1 MRVLLPTVDIFY
13 SVGGGQSFYKQ
24 LIKANP
30 DIEFSYLIRD
40 ESEKENRPSN
50 SKAIKYN
57 YKFPNLNVLNPS
69 FDFNSVPTW
78 ARHTVSNAANIAYS
92 VRELNFEVIDIPD
105 WEQHGCFLRFFLNHF
120 NVKFNKIALSM
131 HGNVSTSLYANWD
144 TSHHDYTSLEFL
156 EKSQYLIADIRYS
169 ISNFYIEKWKKKT
182 DIKADYLHPFTFFKP
197 DKPKP
202 YIKTSE
208 TPSPVLFCR
217 TEKIKGPDIFA
228 NLIWML
234 PKKTSSNAFIIGPSV
249 PLENKTTSKD
259 VLNKII
265 NYRNLNIEIKDSVS
279 QATMKEFFTQSYI
292 TVLPS
297 RYDTFNLV
305 ALESLFAGC
314 PIVVGENTGVVGF
327 IKKEF
332 PLMPI
337 HVLPM
342 DDLSTCIAVLQHA
355 IENYHE
361 DRKAIAKILDS
372 FDPSTFSSKSLLD
385 IYEQSS
391 KRIREIDFPFDEI
404 AKSFLQICSE
414 NPTTQ
419 NNEIVAPILLSLK
432 QQAIKKIKH
441 LAKHRNYKNE
451 FGFQKIISSIVGFLP
466 RLARKYRLKK
476 PRLSWLNQI
485 SLIFNSV
492 VSYSECGKTNIATKL
507 KNLNDLLSALRF
519 GKSHIYE
526 KMAGLEIVLE
536 KQIIAATYYIR
547 SFRLSGNS
555 NLNALNFATG
565 TLDTSNYSAEAN
577 ATKLL
582 YNDDQNQ
589 TGIKEYL
596 ENQRK
601 TLLQIPRYG
610 EDFEYQDDR
619 RSKQSY
625 KISIIV
631 SLYNAANKLDFFF
644 NNLQRQTMV
653 INGTAE
659 IILVDSGSPTNE
671 REVFLKLIDSLKIEV
686 IYVRTKSR
694 ETIQKAWNRGIQLA
708 QGEYLTFL
716 GVDEGITPE
725 ALEILS
731 AELDADPSTD
741 WIQSN
746 SLMTD
751 VSKNGTWL
759 NDVMIFERSNF
770 HPFHIYLETC
780 YISWVGALYR
790 KSIHDRFGY
799 YDDTFRAAGDTEF
812 KNRMGPF
819 VKMKTLPITLGIFFN
834 YPEERATHSPTA
846 ELEDLRAWYLFRTPE
861 GMEYA
866 LQGRDQS
873 FVEQSLLFCLKY
885 RKSYCSHWSTDIEL
899 SWSVITYIEKY
910 FPTSKLTVLKNNI
923 FSLREAFKGCDNEA
937 FTSAENML
945 AKRRAFNKA
954 RKNLQDLLKN
964 LGFDKGS
971 EFHYSNDNRYEQHQ
985 SFWQ

>member
-1 MRVLLPTVDIFY
+1 MRVLLPAVDIFY

-30 DIEFSYLIRD
+30 DIEFSYLIRN
-40 ESEKENRPSN
+40 ESDKENRPSN
-50 SKAIKYN
+50 SKAIKYD
-57 YKFPNLNVLNPS
+57 YKFPNLHDLNPS
-69 FDFNSVPTW
+69 FDFSSVPTW
-78 ARHTVSNAANIAYS
+78 ARHAVSDSANIAYS
-92 VRELNFEVIDIPD
+92 ARGLSFDIIDLPD
-105 WEQHGCFLRFFLNHF
+105 WEQYGCFLRFFLNHF
-120 NVKFNKIALSM
+120 NVKFDKFALSM
-131 HGNVSTSLYANWD
+131 HGNISTSLYTNWD
-144 TSHHDYTSLEFL
+144 TSQDDYSSLEFL
-156 EKSQYLIADIRYS
+156 EKAQYLGADIRYA
-169 ISNFYIEKWKKKT
+169 ISEFYIEEWEKKT
-182 DIKADYLHPFTFFKP
+182 NLRADYLHPLTFFKP
-197 DKPKP
+197 DKPKT
-202 YIKTSE
+202 YLKTSE
-208 TPSPVLFCR
+208 VPSLLFFGR
-217 TEKIKGPDIFA
+217 TEKRKGPDFLTHLA
-228 NLIWML
+228 WML
-234 PKKTSSNAFIIGPSV
+234 PKNLFTKALIVGPSV
-249 PLENKTTSKD
+249 PLVNKTTSED
-259 VLNKII
+259 ILNILIK
-265 NYRNLNIEIKDSVS
+265 NRNLNIEVKDSVT
-279 QATMKEFFTQSYI
+279 QATMQEFFTQSNL

-314 PIVVGENTGVVGF
+314 PVVVGENTGVVGF

-332 PLMPI
+332 PTMPI
-337 HVLPM
+337 HVLPTN
-342 DDLSTCIAVLQHA
+342 DLSTSVDVLQQA

-361 DRKAIAKILDS
+361 NRKTIAKILES
-372 FDPSTFSSKSLLD
+372 FDTRPFSSKSLLE
-385 IYEQSS
+385 IYEQPS
-391 KRIREIDFPFDEI
+391 KRIRETDFPFDDI
-404 AKSFLQICSE
+404 AKSFLLICNE

-419 NNEIVAPILLSLK
+419 NNEIVAPSPLSLK
-432 QQAIKKIKH
+432 QQTIKKIKH

-451 FGFQKIISSIVGFLP
+451 SGLQKTISSIVGFLP

-485 SLIFNSV
+485 SLHYKTISTN
-492 VSYSECGKTNIATKL
+492 SECGKTNIATKL
-507 KNLNDLLSALRF
+507 KKINDLVSALRF

-526 KMAGLEIVLE
+526 KMAGLQIVLD
-536 KQIIAATYYIR
+536 KPVIAATYNIR
-547 SFRLSGNS
+547 SFRLAGKSK
-555 NLNALNFATG
+555 LNTLKFATA
-565 TLDTSNYSAEAN
+565 TLEASNYIDEAN

-582 YNDDQNQ
+582 YNNDQNQ

-601 TLLQIPRYG
+601 KLLPIPRYD
-610 EDFEYQDDR
+610 EDFEYKDDR
-619 RSKQSY
+619 RSKPSF

-631 SLYNAANKLDFFF
+631 SLYNAANKLEFFL
-644 NNLQRQTMV
+644 NSLQRQTMV
-653 INGTAE
+653 INGSAE

-694 ETIQKAWNRGIQLA
+694 ETIQKAWNRGILLA

-790 KSIHDRFGY
+790 KSIHDHFGY

-899 SWSVITYIEKY
+899 SWSVITYIEKN
-910 FPTSKLTVLKNNI
+910 FPTSKLTVLKDNI
-923 FSLREAFKGCDNEA
+923 YSLREAFKGYDNEA
-937 FTSAENML
+937 FTSGENML
-945 AKRRAFNKA
+945 AKRRDFNKA
-954 RKNLQDLLKN
+954 RKNLQDLLKS
-964 LGFDKGS
+964 LGFEKGS
-971 EFHYSNDNRYEQHQ
+971 EFHYSNDNRYEQHH

>member
-1 MRVLLPTVDIFY
+1 MRILLTIVDIFHGI
-13 SVGGGQSFYKQ
+13 GGGQSFYKQ
-24 LIKANP
+24 LIKAYP
-30 DIEFSYLIRD
+30 EIEFSYFIQN
-40 ESEKENRPSN
+40 ESDHTLRPENTRT
-50 SKAIKYN
+50 IKLKN
-57 YKFPNLNVLNPS
+57 NFPNLVNHNSKL
-69 FDFNSVPTW
+69 DFSPIPTW
-78 ARHTVSNAANIAYS
+78 ARHAVSDSANIAFS
-92 VRELNFEVIDIPD
+92 ARGLSFDIIDLPD
-105 WEQHGCFLRFFLNHF
+105 WEQYGCFLRFFLNHF

-131 HGNVSTSLYANWD
+131 HGNISTVLYTNWQ
-144 TSHHDYTSLEFL
+144 TFHPDYSPLEFL
-156 EKSQYLIADIRYS
+156 EKAQYTGADIRYS
-169 ISNFYIEKWKKKT
+169 ISEFYIDNWERRT
-182 DIKADYLHPFTFFKP
+182 NLRADYLHPFNFFKP

-202 YIKTSE
+202 YKQNSKV
-208 TPSPVLFCR
+208 PSLVLFGR
-217 TEKIKGPDIFA
+217 TEKIKGPDNFI
-228 NLIWML
+228 NLAWML
-234 PKKTSSNAFIIGPSV
+234 PKNLLTKAFIIGPSV

-259 VLNKII
+259 LLNTLTK
-265 NYRNLNIEIKDSVS
+265 NRNLDIEIRDSVS
-279 QATMKEFFTQSYI
+279 QATMMEFFAQSYL

-297 RYDTFNLV
+297 RYDTLNLV

-314 PIVVGENTGVVGF
+314 PVVISENTGVVGF

-332 PLMPI
+332 PDLPI

-342 DDLSTCIAVLQHA
+342 DDLATCIKVLEHA

-361 DRKAIAKILDS
+361 DRKVIAKILETFS
-372 FDPSTFSSKSLLD
+372 TRTFSSKSLLA
-385 IYEQSS
+385 IYEQPS
-391 KRIREIDFPFDEI
+391 KRIRETDFPFDEI

-414 NPTTQ
+414 NPSSQ
-419 NNEIVAPILLSLK
+419 NNELVTPNPLSLK
-432 QQAIKKIKH
+432 QQTIKKIKH

-451 FGFQKIISSIVGFLP
+451 FGFQKTISSIVGFLP

-476 PRLSWLNQI
+476 PRLFWLNQLSLHYKTI
-485 SLIFNSV
+485 STN
-492 VSYSECGKTNIATKL
+492 SECGKTNIATKL
-507 KNLNDLLSALRF
+507 KNLNDLVSALRF
-519 GKSHIYE
+519 GKSDIYE
-526 KMAGLEIVLE
+526 KMAGLQIVHD
-536 KQIIAATYYIR
+536 KPIIAATYYIR
-547 SFRLSGNS
+547 SFRLSEISKPDAFNY
-555 NLNALNFATG
+555 ATFVLA
-565 TLDTSNYSAEAN
+565 TNNYAAESD

-582 YNDDQNQ
+582 YYADQKH

-596 ENQRK
+596 EKQRK
-601 TLLQIPRYG
+601 KLLQAPKFN
-610 EDFEYQDDR
+610 EDFDYKDDR
-619 RSKQSY
+619 RKNSKT

-631 SLYNAANKLDFFF
+631 SLYNAANKLEFF
-644 NNLQRQTMV
+644 LKHLKRQSMV
-653 INGTAE
+653 CNGTAE

-694 ETIQKAWNRGIQLA
+694 ETIQKAWNRGILLA

-731 AELDADPSTD
+731 AELDSDSSTD

-866 LQGRDQS
+866 LQGRDQP

-899 SWSVITYIEKY
+899 AWSVIKYIEKH
-910 FPTSKLTVLKNNI
+910 FPTSRLSVLKNNI
-923 FSLREAFKGCDNEA
+923 FSLREAFQGYDNEA

-954 RKNLQDLLKN
+954 RKNLENQLNN
-964 LGFDKGS
+964 LGFNKAS
-971 EFHYSNDNRYEQHQ
+971 EFHYSNDNRYEQHH
-985 SFWQ
+985 SFW

>member
-1 MRVLLPTVDIFY
+1 MRVLLPAVDIFY

-30 DIEFSYLIRD
+30 DIEFSYLIRN
-40 ESEKENRPSN
+40 ESDNEIRPSN
-50 SKAIKYN
+50 CKAIKYD
-57 YKFPNLNVLNPS
+57 YKFPNLHVLNPS
-69 FDFNSVPTW
+69 FDFSSVPTW
-78 ARHTVSNAANIAYS
+78 ARHAVSNAANISYS
-92 VRELNFEVIDIPD
+92 ARGLNFDIIDIPD

-131 HGNVSTSLYANWD
+131 HGNISTTLYTNWD
-144 TSHHDYTSLEFL
+144 TSHHDYSSIEFL
-156 EKSQYLIADIRYS
+156 EKAQYLGADIRYA
-169 ISNFYIEKWKKKT
+169 ISEFYIEEWEKRT
-182 DIKADYLHPFTFFKP
+182 NLRADYLHPFTFFKP
-197 DKPKP
+197 EKPKP

-208 TPSPVLFCR
+208 VPSLLFFGR
-217 TEKIKGPDIFA
+217 TEKRKGPDF
-228 NLIWML
+228 LIHLAWML
-234 PKKTSSNAFIIGPSV
+234 QKKLLTKALIIGPSV

-259 VLNKII
+259 VI
-265 NYRNLNIEIKDSVS
+265 NILIKNRNLNIQAKDSVS
-279 QATMKEFFTQSYI
+279 QATMQEFFTQSNL

-314 PIVVGENTGVVGF
+314 PVVVGKNTGVVGF

-332 PLMPI
+332 PDLPI
-337 HVLPM
+337 YVLPM
-342 DDLSTCIAVLQHA
+342 DDMATCIKVLEHA

-361 DRKAIAKILDS
+361 DRKTIAKILES
-372 FDPSTFSSKSLLD
+372 FDPSTFFSKSLLD

-391 KRIREIDFPFDEI
+391 KSIRETDFPFDEI

-414 NPTTQ
+414 NSLSQ
-419 NNEIVAPILLSLK
+419 NNELVTLSPLSLK
-432 QQAIKKIKH
+432 QKTIEKIKH
-441 LAKHRNYKNE
+441 LGKHRNYKNE
-451 FGFQKIISSIVGFLP
+451 SGFQKTISSIAGFLP

-476 PRLSWLNQI
+476 PRLFWLNQVSLHYKTI
-485 SLIFNSV
+485 STLT
-492 VSYSECGKTNIATKL
+492 ECGKINVKSKL
-507 KNLNDLLSALRF
+507 KNLYDHITNLLY
-519 GKSHIYE
+519 GKSSIYN
-526 KMAGLEIVLE
+526 KMASLQIVLE
-536 KQIIAATYYIR
+536 KPVIAATYYIR
-547 SFRLSGNS
+547 SFRLGGIS
-555 NLNALNFATG
+555 NLNALNFATE
-565 TLDTSNYSAEAN
+565 TLSSSNYAAESE

-582 YNDDQNQ
+582 YKSDKHQ

-601 TLLQIPRYG
+601 KLFPIPKYD
-610 EDFEYQDDR
+610 EDFLYIDDR
-619 RSKQSY
+619 RSKPSF

-631 SLYNAANKLDFFF
+631 SLYNAANKLEFFL

-653 INGTAE
+653 IKGAAE
-659 IILVDSGSPTNE
+659 VILVDSGSPTNE

-694 ETIQKAWNRGIQLA
+694 ETIQKAWNRGILLA

-866 LQGRDQS
+866 LQGRDQT

-899 SWSVITYIEKY
+899 ACSVIMYIEKY
-910 FPTSKLTVLKNNI
+910 FPTSKFKSLKDSI
-923 FSLREAFKGCDNEA
+923 FSLRESFKGYDNEE

-945 AKRRAFNKA
+945 LKRRAFNKS
-954 RKNLQDLLKN
+954 RKELQFQLKN

-985 SFWQ
+985 SFW

>member
-1 MRVLLPTVDIFY
+1 MRVLLTAIDIFHG
-13 SVGGGQSFYKQ
+13 VGGGQSFYKL
-24 LIKANP
+24 LIKAYP
-30 DIEFSYLIRD
+30 EIEFSYFVD
-40 ESEKENRPSN
+40 KESENTTRLVNAKTIKLKLHFPT
-50 SKAIKYN
+50 SKSHQSAI
-57 YKFPNLNVLNPS
+57 
-69 FDFNSVPTW
+69 DFTSIPTW
-78 ARHTVSNAANIAYS
+78 TRHAVSNAANIAYS
-92 VRELNFEVIDIPD
+92 ARDLNFDVIDIPD

-120 NVKFNKIALSM
+120 NVKFDKIALSM
-131 HGNVSTSLYANWD
+131 HGNISTVLYTNWD
-144 TSHHDYTSLEFL
+144 TSHHDYSSLEFL
-156 EKSQYLIADIRYS
+156 EKSQYLCADIRYA
-169 ISNFYIEKWKKKT
+169 ISEFYIEKWEKQT
-182 DIKADYLHPFTFFKP
+182 NIKADYLHPFTFFKP
-197 DKPKP
+197 EKPKP
-202 YIKTSE
+202 YIKKSVI
-208 TPSPVLFCR
+208 PSPVLFCR

-228 NLIWML
+228 NLVWML
-234 PKKTSSNAFIIGPSV
+234 PKKISSKAFIIGPSV
-249 PLENKTTSKD
+249 PLENGTTSKD
-259 VLNKII
+259 TLNTITK
-265 NYRNLNIEIKDSVS
+265 NRNLDIEIRDSVS
-279 QATMKEFFTQSYI
+279 QETMRDFFAQSYL

-314 PIVVGENTGVVGF
+314 PVVVGENTGIAGF

-332 PLMPI
+332 PTMPI

-361 DRKAIAKILDS
+361 DRKAIAKILES
-372 FDPSTFSSKSLLD
+372 FDPSTFSSKSLLE
-385 IYEQSS
+385 IYEQPS
-391 KRIREIDFPFDEI
+391 KRIRKTDFPFDEI
-404 AKSFLQICSE
+404 AKSFLQICNE

-419 NNEIVAPILLSLK
+419 NNEIVATIPLSLK
-432 QQAIKKIKH
+432 QQTIKKIKH
-441 LAKHRNYKNE
+441 LAKHRNYKTE
-451 FGFQKIISSIVGFLP
+451 SGFQKTFSSIVGFLP

-476 PRLSWLNQI
+476 PRLFWLNQI
-485 SLIFNSV
+485 TLHYKAISTN
-492 VSYSECGKTNIATKL
+492 SECGKTNIATKL
-507 KNLNDLLSALRF
+507 INHNDLVSALRF

-526 KMAGLEIVLE
+526 KMAGLQIVLE
-536 KQIIAATYYIR
+536 KPIIAATYYIR
-547 SFRLSGNS
+547 SFRLGGISKTDRI
-555 NLNALNFATG
+555 NFATA
-565 TLDTSNYSAEAN
+565 TLASSNYLAESE

-582 YNDDQNQ
+582 YNDDQKQ

-601 TLLQIPRYG
+601 KLLPIPKYS

-619 RSKQSY
+619 RNNSKF
-625 KISIIV
+625 KVSIIV
-631 SLYNAANKLDFFF
+631 SLYNAANKLEFFL
-644 NNLQRQTMV
+644 NSLQRQTMV

-910 FPTSKLTVLKNNI
+910 FPTSKLTVLKDNI
-923 FSLREAFKGCDNEA
+923 YSLREAFQGYDNEA

-954 RKNLQDLLKN
+954 RKELQLQLKN

>member
-1 MRVLLPTVDIFY
+1 MRVLLPAVDIFY

-30 DIEFSYLIRD
+30 DIEFSYLIRN
-40 ESEKENRPSN
+40 ESDKENRPSN
-50 SKAIKYN
+50 SKAIKYD
-57 YKFPNLNVLNPS
+57 YKFPNLHDLNPS
-69 FDFNSVPTW
+69 FDFSSVPTW
-78 ARHTVSNAANIAYS
+78 ARHAVSDSANIAYS
-92 VRELNFEVIDIPD
+92 ARGLSFDIIDLPD
-105 WEQHGCFLRFFLNHF
+105 WEQYGCFLRFFLNHF

-131 HGNVSTSLYANWD
+131 HGNISTSLYTSWD
-144 TSHHDYTSLEFL
+144 TFQDDYSSLEFL
-156 EKSQYLIADIRYS
+156 EKAQYLCADIRYA
-169 ISNFYIEKWKKKT
+169 ISEFYIEEWERKT
-182 DIKADYLHPFTFFKP
+182 NLRADYLHPLTFFKP
-197 DKPKP
+197 EKPKT
-202 YIKTSE
+202 YLKTSE
-208 TPSPVLFCR
+208 VPSLLFFGR
-217 TEKIKGPDIFA
+217 TEKRKGPDFLTHLA
-228 NLIWML
+228 WML
-234 PKKTSSNAFIIGPSV
+234 PKNLFTKALIVGPSV
-249 PLENKTTSKD
+249 PLVNKTTSED
-259 VLNKII
+259 VLNILIK
-265 NYRNLNIEIKDSVS
+265 NRNLNIEVKDSVT
-279 QATMKEFFTQSYI
+279 QATMQEFFTQSNL

-314 PIVVGENTGVVGF
+314 PVVVGENTGVVGF

-332 PLMPI
+332 PTMPI
-337 HVLPM
+337 HVLPT
-342 DDLSTCIAVLQHA
+342 DDLSTSIDVLQHA

-361 DRKAIAKILDS
+361 DRKALAKILKL
-372 FDPSTFSSKSLLD
+372 FETHTFSSKSLLD
-385 IYEQSS
+385 IYEQTS
-391 KRIREIDFPFDEI
+391 KRIRETDFPFDEI
-404 AKSFLQICSE
+404 AKSFLQICNE

-419 NNEIVAPILLSLK
+419 NNEIVAPIPLSLK
-432 QQAIKKIKH
+432 QQTIKKIKH

-451 FGFQKIISSIVGFLP
+451 SGYQKTISSIVGFLP

-485 SLIFNSV
+485 FLHYKTIST
-492 VSYSECGKTNIATKL
+492 YSECGKANITAKL
-507 KNLNDLLSALRF
+507 KNLNDLVPALRF
-519 GKSHIYE
+519 GKTQIYE
-526 KMAGLEIVLE
+526 KMAGLQIVLE
-536 KQIIAATYYIR
+536 KPVIAATYYIR
-547 SFRLSGNS
+547 SFRLGGKSK
-555 NLNALNFATG
+555 LNAINFATA
-565 TLDTSNYSAEAN
+565 TLEASNYSAEAN

-582 YNDDQNQ
+582 YNDDQIQ
-589 TGIKEYL
+589 TGIKEHL

-601 TLLQIPRYG
+601 KLLPIPRYD
-610 EDFEYQDDR
+610 EDFLYKDDR
-619 RSKQSY
+619 RSKPSF

-631 SLYNAANKLDFFF
+631 SLYNAANKLEFFL

-653 INGTAE
+653 INGSAE

-694 ETIQKAWNRGIQLA
+694 ETIQKAWNRGILLA

-731 AELDADPSTD
+731 AELDADSSTD

-819 VKMKTLPITLGIFFN
+819 VKMKILPITLGIFFN

-899 SWSVITYIEKY
+899 AWSVIKYIAKH
-910 FPTSKLTVLKNNI
+910 FPTSNLTILKDSI
-923 FSLREAFKGCDNEA
+923 FSLREAFQGYDDEA

-945 AKRRAFNKA
+945 ANRRAFNKA
-954 RKNLQDLLKN
+954 RKNLQNLLNN
-964 LGFDKGS
+964 LGFDKAS
-971 EFHYSNDNRYEQHQ
+971 EFHYSNDNRYEQHH
-985 SFWQ
+985 SFW

>member
-1 MRVLLPTVDIFY
+1 MLALPRCGLF
-13 SVGGGQSFYKQ
+13 SHQ
-24 LIKANP
+24 LPN
-30 DIEFSYLIRD
+30 LV
-40 ESEKENRPSN
+40 NHN
-50 SKAIKYN
+50 SK
-57 YKFPNLNVLNPS
+57 L
-69 FDFNSVPTW
+69 DFSPIPTW
-78 ARHTVSNAANIAYS
+78 ARHAVSDSANIAFS
-92 VRELNFEVIDIPD
+92 ARGLSFDIIDLPD
-105 WEQHGCFLRFFLNHF
+105 WEQYGCFLRFFLNHF

-131 HGNVSTSLYANWD
+131 HGNISTVLYTNWQ
-144 TSHHDYTSLEFL
+144 TSHPDYSPLEFL
-156 EKSQYLIADIRYS
+156 EKTQYTGADIRYA
-169 ISNFYIEKWKKKT
+169 ISEFYIDNWERRT
-182 DIKADYLHPFTFFKP
+182 NLRADYLHPFNFFKP
-197 DKPKP
+197 YKPKP
-202 YIKTSE
+202 YKQNSKV
-208 TPSPVLFCR
+208 PSLVLFGR
-217 TEKIKGPDIFA
+217 TEKIKGPDNFI
-228 NLIWML
+228 NLAWML
-234 PKKTSSNAFIIGPSV
+234 PKNLLTKAFIIGPSV

-259 VLNKII
+259 LLNTLTK
-265 NYRNLNIEIKDSVS
+265 NRNLDIEIRDSVS
-279 QATMKEFFTQSYI
+279 QATMMEFFSQSYL

-297 RYDTFNLV
+297 RYDTLNLI

-314 PIVVGENTGVVGF
+314 PVVISENTGVVGF

-332 PLMPI
+332 PDLPI

-342 DDLSTCIAVLQHA
+342 DDLATCIKVLEHA

-361 DRKAIAKILDS
+361 DRKTIAKVLES
-372 FDPSTFSSKSLLD
+372 FGTRTFSSKSLLE
-385 IYEQSS
+385 IYKQPS
-391 KRIREIDFPFDEI
+391 KRIRETDFPFDEI

-414 NPTTQ
+414 NSLSQ
-419 NNEIVAPILLSLK
+419 NNELVAPSPLSLK
-432 QQAIKKIKH
+432 QKTIEKIKH
-441 LAKHRNYKNE
+441 LAKHRNYKNDS
-451 FGFQKIISSIVGFLP
+451 GFKKTISSIVGFLP

-476 PRLSWLNQI
+476 PRLFWLNQVSLHYKSI
-485 SLIFNSV
+485 STN
-492 VSYSECGKTNIATKL
+492 SECGKINIATKL
-507 KNLNDLLSALRF
+507 KNLNDLVPALRF
-519 GKSHIYE
+519 GKSCIYE
-526 KMAGLEIVLE
+526 KMADLQIVLD
-536 KQIIAATYYIR
+536 KPIIAATYYIR
-547 SFRLSGNS
+547 SFRLGGNS
-555 NLNALNFATG
+555 KLNAINFATA

-582 YNDDQNQ
+582 YNDDHKQ
-589 TGIKEYL
+589 TGIKEHL

-601 TLLQIPRYG
+601 KLLPIPRYD
-610 EDFEYQDDR
+610 EDFLYKDDR
-619 RSKQSY
+619 RSKPSF

-631 SLYNAANKLDFFF
+631 SLYNAANKLEFFL
-644 NNLQRQTMV
+644 NNLQRQSMV
-653 INGTAE
+653 IKGVAE

-694 ETIQKAWNRGIQLA
+694 ETIQKAWNRGILLA

-731 AELDADPSTD
+731 AELDADSSTD

-751 VSKNGTWL
+751 VSTNGTWL

-899 SWSVITYIEKY
+899 AWSVIKYIAKH
-910 FPTSKLTVLKNNI
+910 FPTSNLTILKDSI
-923 FSLREAFKGCDNEA
+923 FSLRETFQGYDNEA

-945 AKRRAFNKA
+945 ANRRAFNKA
-954 RKNLQDLLKN
+954 RKNLQNLLNN
-964 LGFDKGS
+964 LGFDKAS
-971 EFHYSNDNRYEQHQ
+971 EFHYSNDNRYEQHH
-985 SFWQ
+985 SFW

>member
-1 MRVLLPTVDIFY
+1 MRVLLPAVDIFY

-30 DIEFSYLIRD
+30 DIEFSYLIRN
-40 ESEKENRPSN
+40 ESDKENRPSN
-50 SKAIKYN
+50 SKAIKYD
-57 YKFPNLNVLNPS
+57 YKFPNLHDLNPS
-69 FDFNSVPTW
+69 FDFSSVPTW
-78 ARHTVSNAANIAYS
+78 ARHAVSDSANIAYS
-92 VRELNFEVIDIPD
+92 ARGLSFDIIDLPD
-105 WEQHGCFLRFFLNHF
+105 WEQYGCFLRFFLNHF

-131 HGNVSTSLYANWD
+131 HGNISTSLYTNWD
-144 TSHHDYTSLEFL
+144 TFQDDYSSLEFL
-156 EKSQYLIADIRYS
+156 EKAQYLCADIRYA
-169 ISNFYIEKWKKKT
+169 ISEFYIEEWERKT
-182 DIKADYLHPFTFFKP
+182 NLRADYLHPLTFFKP
-197 DKPKP
+197 EKPKT
-202 YIKTSE
+202 YLKTSE
-208 TPSPVLFCR
+208 VPSLLFFGR
-217 TEKIKGPDIFA
+217 TEKRKGPDFLTHLA
-228 NLIWML
+228 WML
-234 PKKTSSNAFIIGPSV
+234 PKNLFTKALIVGPSV
-249 PLENKTTSKD
+249 PLVNKTTSED
-259 VLNKII
+259 VLNILIK
-265 NYRNLNIEIKDSVS
+265 NRNLNIEVKDSVT
-279 QATMKEFFTQSYI
+279 QATMQEFFTQSNL

-314 PIVVGENTGVVGF
+314 PVVVGENTGVVGF

-332 PLMPI
+332 PTMPI
-337 HVLPM
+337 HVLPT
-342 DDLSTCIAVLQHA
+342 DDLSTSIDVLQHA

-361 DRKAIAKILDS
+361 DRKALAKILKS
-372 FDPSTFSSKSLLD
+372 FETHTFSSKSLLD
-385 IYEQSS
+385 IYEQTS
-391 KRIREIDFPFDEI
+391 KRIRETDFPFDEI
-404 AKSFLQICSE
+404 AKSFLQICNE

-419 NNEIVAPILLSLK
+419 NNEIVAPIPLSLK
-432 QQAIKKIKH
+432 QQTIKKIKH
-441 LAKHRNYKNE
+441 LGKHRNYKNDS
-451 FGFQKIISSIVGFLP
+451 GFKKTISSIVGFLP

-485 SLIFNSV
+485 FLHYKTIST
-492 VSYSECGKTNIATKL
+492 YSECGKTNITAKL
-507 KNLNDLLSALRF
+507 KNLNDLVPALRF
-519 GKSHIYE
+519 GKTQIYE
-526 KMAGLEIVLE
+526 KMAGLQIVLD
-536 KQIIAATYYIR
+536 KPIIAATYYIR
-547 SFRLSGNS
+547 SFRLGGNS
-555 NLNALNFATG
+555 KLNAINFATA
-565 TLDTSNYSAEAN
+565 TLDTSNYSTEAN

-582 YNDDQNQ
+582 YNDDHKQ
-589 TGIKEYL
+589 TGIKEHL

-601 TLLQIPRYG
+601 KLFPTPRYD
-610 EDFEYQDDR
+610 EDFLYKDDR
-619 RSKQSY
+619 RSKPSF

-631 SLYNAANKLDFFF
+631 SLYNAANKLEFFL

-653 INGTAE
+653 INGSAE

-694 ETIQKAWNRGIQLA
+694 ETIQKAWNRGILLA

-731 AELDADPSTD
+731 AELDADSSTD

-819 VKMKTLPITLGIFFN
+819 VKMKILPITLGIFFN

-899 SWSVITYIEKY
+899 AWSVIKYIAKH
-910 FPTSKLTVLKNNI
+910 FPTSNLTILKDSI
-923 FSLREAFKGCDNEA
+923 FSLREAFQGYDDEA

-945 AKRRAFNKA
+945 ANRRAFNKA
-954 RKNLQDLLKN
+954 RKNLQNLLNN
-964 LGFDKGS
+964 LGFDKAS
-971 EFHYSNDNRYEQHQ
+971 EFHYSNDNRYEQHH
-985 SFWQ
+985 SFW

>member
-1 MRVLLPTVDIFY
+1 MRVLLPAVDIFY

-30 DIEFSYLIRD
+30 DIEFSYLIRN
-40 ESEKENRPSN
+40 ESDNEIRPSN
-50 SKAIKYN
+50 CKAIKYD
-57 YKFPNLNVLNPS
+57 YKFPNLHVLNPS
-69 FDFNSVPTW
+69 FDFSSVPTW
-78 ARHTVSNAANIAYS
+78 ARHAVSNAANIAYS
-92 VRELNFEVIDIPD
+92 ARGLNFDIIDIPD

-131 HGNVSTSLYANWD
+131 HGNISTTLYTNWD
-144 TSHHDYTSLEFL
+144 TSHHDYSSLEFL
-156 EKSQYLIADIRYS
+156 EKAEYLGADIRYA
-169 ISNFYIEKWKKKT
+169 ISEFYIEEWEKRSNLR
-182 DIKADYLHPFTFFKP
+182 ADYLHPFTFFKP
-197 DKPKP
+197 EKPKP

-208 TPSPVLFCR
+208 VPSLLFFGR
-217 TEKIKGPDIFA
+217 TEKRKGPDF
-228 NLIWML
+228 LTHLTWML
-234 PKKTSSNAFIIGPSV
+234 PKNLFINAFIIGPSV
-249 PLENKTTSKD
+249 PLENKTTSKE
-259 VLNKII
+259 VLNTLIK
-265 NYRNLNIEIKDSVS
+265 NRNLNIEVKDSVS
-279 QATMKEFFTQSYI
+279 QATMQEFFTQSNL

-314 PIVVGENTGVVGF
+314 PVVVGENTGVVSF

-332 PLMPI
+332 PAMPI

-342 DDLSTCIAVLQHA
+342 DDLATCIKVLEHA

-361 DRKAIAKILDS
+361 DRKTIAKVLES
-372 FDPSTFSSKSLLD
+372 FDNRTFSSKSLLE
-385 IYEQSS
+385 IYKQPS
-391 KRIREIDFPFDEI
+391 KRIRETDFPFDEI

-414 NPTTQ
+414 NSLSQ
-419 NNEIVAPILLSLK
+419 NNELVTPNPLSLK
-432 QQAIKKIKH
+432 QKTIEKIKH
-441 LAKHRNYKNE
+441 LGKHRNYKNE
-451 FGFQKIISSIVGFLP
+451 SGFQKTISSIAGFLP

-476 PRLSWLNQI
+476 PRLFWLNQVSLHYKTI
-485 SLIFNSV
+485 STN
-492 VSYSECGKTNIATKL
+492 SECGKTNIATKL
-507 KNLNDLLSALRF
+507 KNLNDLVPAVRF
-519 GKSHIYE
+519 GKTHIYE
-526 KMAGLEIVLE
+526 KIAGLQIVLN
-536 KQIIAATYYIR
+536 KPIIAATYYIR
-547 SFRLSGNS
+547 SFRLAGKSK
-555 NLNALNFATG
+555 LNTLKFATA
-565 TLDTSNYSAEAN
+565 TLEASNYIAEAN

-582 YNDDQNQ
+582 YNDDQKQ

-601 TLLQIPRYG
+601 KLLPIPKYD
-610 EDFEYQDDR
+610 EDFLFKDDR
-619 RSKQSY
+619 RSKQFY

-631 SLYNAANKLDFFF
+631 SLYNAANKLEFFL

-653 INGTAE
+653 INGSAE

-694 ETIQKAWNRGIQLA
+694 ETIQKAWNRGILLA

-725 ALEILS
+725 ALKILS

-899 SWSVITYIEKY
+899 AWSVINYIAKH
-910 FPTSKLTVLKNNI
+910 FPTSNLIILKDNI
-923 FSLREAFKGCDNEA
+923 FSLREAFKGYDNEA
-937 FTSAENML
+937 FTSGENML
-945 AKRRAFNKA
+945 AIRREFNKA

-964 LGFDKGS
+964 LGFDKAS
-971 EFHYSNDNRYEQHQ
+971 EFHYSNDNRYEQHH

>member
-1 MRVLLPTVDIFY
+1 MRILLTIVDIFHGI
-13 SVGGGQSFYKQ
+13 GGGQSFYKQ
-24 LIKANP
+24 LIKAYP
-30 DIEFSYLIRD
+30 EIEFSYFIQN
-40 ESEKENRPSN
+40 ESDHTLRPENTRT
-50 SKAIKYN
+50 IKLKN
-57 YKFPNLNVLNPS
+57 NFPNLVNHNSKL
-69 FDFNSVPTW
+69 DFSPIPTW
-78 ARHTVSNAANIAYS
+78 ARHAVSNAANIAYS
-92 VRELNFEVIDIPD
+92 AISLNFDIIDIPD
-105 WEQHGCFLRFFLNHF
+105 WEQHGCFLRFFLNNF
-120 NVKFNKIALSM
+120 NVKFKKIALSM
-131 HGNVSTSLYANWD
+131 HGNISTVLYTNWD
-144 TSHHDYTSLEFL
+144 TSHHDFSSLEFL
-156 EKSQYLIADIRYS
+156 EKSQYLGADIRYS
-169 ISNFYIEKWKKKT
+169 ISDFYIKKWEERT
-182 DIKADYLHPFTFFKP
+182 NVKADYLHPFTFFKP

-314 PIVVGENTGVVGF
+314 PVVVAENTGVAGF

-332 PLMPI
+332 PTMPI

-361 DRKAIAKILDS
+361 DRKAIAKILES
-372 FDPSTFSSKSLLD
+372 FDPSTFSSKSLLE
-385 IYEQSS
+385 IYEQPS
-391 KRIREIDFPFDEI
+391 KRIRKTDFPFDEI
-404 AKSFLQICSE
+404 AKSFLQICNE

-419 NNEIVAPILLSLK
+419 NNEIVATIPLSLK
-432 QQAIKKIKH
+432 QQTIKKIKH
-441 LAKHRNYKNE
+441 LAKHRNYKTE
-451 FGFQKIISSIVGFLP
+451 SGFQKTFSSIVGFLP

-476 PRLSWLNQI
+476 PRLFWLNQI
-485 SLIFNSV
+485 TLHYKAISTN
-492 VSYSECGKTNIATKL
+492 SECGKTNIATKL
-507 KNLNDLLSALRF
+507 INHNDLVSALRF

-526 KMAGLEIVLE
+526 KMAGLQIVLE
-536 KQIIAATYYIR
+536 KPIIAATYYIR
-547 SFRLSGNS
+547 SFRLGGISKTDRI
-555 NLNALNFATG
+555 NFATA
-565 TLDTSNYSAEAN
+565 TLASSNYLAESE

-582 YNDDQNQ
+582 YNDDQKQ

-601 TLLQIPRYG
+601 KLLPIPKYS

-619 RSKQSY
+619 RNNSKF
-625 KISIIV
+625 KVSIIV
-631 SLYNAANKLDFFF
+631 SLYNAANKLEFFL
-644 NNLQRQTMV
+644 NSLQRQTMV

-686 IYVRTKSR
+686 IYVRTKFR

-910 FPTSKLTVLKNNI
+910 FPTSKLTVLKDNI
-923 FSLREAFKGCDNEA
+923 YSLREAFQGYDNEA

-954 RKNLQDLLKN
+954 RKELQLQLKN

>member
-1 MRVLLPTVDIFY
+1 MRVLLPAVDIFH

-24 LIKANP
+24 LIQSNP
-30 DIEFSYLIRD
+30 NIEFSYLIRN
-40 ESEKENRPSN
+40 ESDKANRPSN
-50 SKAIKYN
+50 SNTINYD
-57 YKFPNLNVLNPS
+57 YKFPNLHVLNPS
-69 FDFNSVPTW
+69 FDFSSVPTY
-78 ARHTVSNAANIAYS
+78 ARLAVSNAANIAYS
-92 VRELNFEVIDIPD
+92 ARGLNFDVIDIPD
-105 WEQHGCFLRFFLNHF
+105 WEQNGCFLRFFLNHF

-131 HGNVSTSLYANWD
+131 HGNISKTLYTNWD
-144 TSHHDYTSLEFL
+144 TSNHDYSSIEFL
-156 EKSQYLIADIRYS
+156 EKAQYLGADIRYG
-169 ISNFYIEKWKKKT
+169 ISEFYIEEWEKRSNLR
-182 DIKADYLHPFTFFKP
+182 ADYLHPFTFFKP
-197 DKPKP
+197 EKPKP
-202 YIKTSE
+202 YFKTSE
-208 TPSPVLFCR
+208 VPSLLFFGR
-217 TEKIKGPDIFA
+217 TEKRKGPDFLTHLA
-228 NLIWML
+228 WML
-234 PKKTSSNAFIIGPSV
+234 QKKLLTKALIIGPSV
-249 PLENKTTSKD
+249 PLENKTTSED
-259 VLNKII
+259 VI
-265 NYRNLNIEIKDSVS
+265 NILIKHRNLNIEIKDSVT
-279 QATMKEFFTQSYI
+279 QATMQEFFTQSYL

-314 PIVVGENTGVVGF
+314 PVVVGKNTGVVGF

-332 PLMPI
+332 PDLPI

-342 DDLSTCIAVLQHA
+342 DDLATCIKVLEHA

-361 DRKAIAKILDS
+361 DRKVIAKILETFS
-372 FDPSTFSSKSLLD
+372 TRTFSSKSLLD
-385 IYEQSS
+385 IYEQPS
-391 KRIREIDFPFDEI
+391 KRIRETDFPFDEI
-404 AKSFLQICSE
+404 AKSFLQICTE
-414 NPTTQ
+414 NPSAQ
-419 NNEIVAPILLSLK
+419 NNELVTPIPLSFK
-432 QQAIKKIKH
+432 QQTIKKIKH

-451 FGFQKIISSIVGFLP
+451 SGYQKTVSSIVGFLP
-466 RLARKYRLKK
+466 RLARKYRQKK
-476 PRLSWLNQI
+476 TRLSWLNQI
-485 SLIFNSV
+485 YLHYKTIST
-492 VSYSECGKTNIATKL
+492 YSECSKKNITAKL
-507 KNLNDLLSALRF
+507 KNLNDLVTALRF

-526 KMAGLEIVLE
+526 KMAALQIVLE
-536 KQIIAATYYIR
+536 KPVIAATYYIR
-547 SFRLSGNS
+547 SFRLSEISKPDAFNY
-555 NLNALNFATG
+555 ATSVLA
-565 TLDTSNYSAEAN
+565 TNNYAAESD

-582 YNDDQNQ
+582 YNDDQIQ
-589 TGIKEYL
+589 IGIKEHL

-601 TLLQIPRYG
+601 KLLPIPRYD
-610 EDFEYQDDR
+610 EDFLYKDDR
-619 RSKQSY
+619 RSKPSY

-631 SLYNAANKLDFFF
+631 SLYNAANKLEFFL
-644 NNLQRQTMV
+644 NHLQRQSMV
-653 INGTAE
+653 CNGTAE

-694 ETIQKAWNRGIQLA
+694 ETIQKAWNRGILLA

-751 VSKNGTWL
+751 VSTNGTWL
-759 NDVMIFERSNF
+759 NDVMLFERSNF

-834 YPEERATHSPTA
+834 YPEERTTHSPTA

-899 SWSVITYIEKY
+899 AWSVIKYIAKH
-910 FPTSKLTVLKNNI
+910 FPTSNLTILKDSI
-923 FSLREAFKGCDNEA
+923 FSLRKAFQGYDNEA

-954 RKNLQDLLKN
+954 RKNLQNLLNN
-964 LGFDKGS
+964 LGFNKAS
-971 EFHYSNDNRYEQHQ
+971 EFHYSNDNRYEQHH

>member
-1 MRVLLPTVDIFY
+1 MRVLLTAIDIFHG
-13 SVGGGQSFYKQ
+13 VGGGQSFYKL
-24 LIKANP
+24 LIKAYP
-30 DIEFSYLIRD
+30 EIEFSYFVD
-40 ESEKENRPSN
+40 KESENTTRLVNAKTIKLKLHFPT
-50 SKAIKYN
+50 SKSLQSAI
-57 YKFPNLNVLNPS
+57 
-69 FDFNSVPTW
+69 DFTSIPTW
-78 ARHTVSNAANIAYS
+78 ARHAVSNAANIAYS
-92 VRELNFEVIDIPD
+92 ARGLNFDVIDIPD

-120 NVKFNKIALSM
+120 DVKFNKIALSM
-131 HGNVSTSLYANWD
+131 HGNISTTLYTNWD
-144 TSHHDYTSLEFL
+144 TSHHDYSSLEFL
-156 EKSQYLIADIRYS
+156 EKAEYLGADIRYA
-169 ISNFYIEKWKKKT
+169 ISEFYIEEWEKRT
-182 DIKADYLHPFTFFKP
+182 NLRADYLHPFTFFKP
-197 DKPKP
+197 EKPKP
-202 YIKTSE
+202 YTKTSE
-208 TPSPVLFCR
+208 VPSLLFFGR
-217 TEKIKGPDIFA
+217 TEKRKGPDFLTHLA
-228 NLIWML
+228 WML
-234 PKKTSSNAFIIGPSV
+234 QKKLLTKALIIGPSV

-259 VLNKII
+259 VLNLLIK
-265 NYRNLNIEIKDSVS
+265 NRNLNIEVKDSVS
-279 QATMKEFFTQSYI
+279 QATMQEFFTQSNL

-314 PIVVGENTGVVGF
+314 PVVVGENTGVVGF

-332 PLMPI
+332 PNLPI
-337 HVLPM
+337 YVLPM
-342 DDLSTCIAVLQHA
+342 DDLATCIKVLEHA

-361 DRKAIAKILDS
+361 DRKIIAKILETFS
-372 FDPSTFSSKSLLD
+372 TRTFSSKSLLE
-385 IYEQSS
+385 IYEQPS
-391 KRIREIDFPFDEI
+391 KRIRETDFPFDEI

-414 NPTTQ
+414 NPSAQ
-419 NNEIVAPILLSLK
+419 NNELVTPNPLSLK
-432 QQAIKKIKH
+432 QQTIEKIKH
-441 LAKHRNYKNE
+441 LGKHRNYKNDS
-451 FGFQKIISSIVGFLP
+451 GFKKTISSIVGFLP

-476 PRLSWLNQI
+476 PRLFWLNQVSLHYKTI
-485 SLIFNSV
+485 STLT
-492 VSYSECGKTNIATKL
+492 ECGKTNIATKL
-507 KNLNDLLSALRF
+507 KNLNDLVPALRF

-526 KMAGLEIVLE
+526 KMAGLQIVLD
-536 KQIIAATYYIR
+536 KPIIAATYYIR
-547 SFRLSGNS
+547 SFRLGGNS
-555 NLNALNFATG
+555 KLNAINFATA

-582 YNDDQNQ
+582 YNDDQKQ

-601 TLLQIPRYG
+601 KLFPIPKYD
-610 EDFEYQDDR
+610 EDFLYIDDR
-619 RSKQSY
+619 RSKPSF
-625 KISIIV
+625 KISIIA
-631 SLYNAANKLDFFF
+631 SLYNAANKLEFFL

-653 INGTAE
+653 IKGAAE
-659 IILVDSGSPTNE
+659 VILVDSGSPTNE

-694 ETIQKAWNRGIQLA
+694 ETIQKAWNRGILLA

-866 LQGRDQS
+866 LQGRDQT

-899 SWSVITYIEKY
+899 ACSVIMYIEKY
-910 FPTSKLTVLKNNI
+910 FPTSKFKSLKDSI
-923 FSLREAFKGCDNEA
+923 FSLRESFKGYDNEE

-945 AKRRAFNKA
+945 LKRRAFNKS
-954 RKNLQDLLKN
+954 RKELQFQLKN

-985 SFWQ
+985 SFW

>member
-1 MRVLLPTVDIFY
+1 MRVLLPAVDIFY

-50 SKAIKYN
+50 SKAIKYD

-78 ARHTVSNAANIAYS
+78 ARHAVSNAANIAYS
-92 VRELNFEVIDIPD
+92 ARGLNFEVIDIPD

-169 ISNFYIEKWKKKT
+169 ISNFYIEKWKKHT

-197 DKPKP
+197 EKTRP

-208 TPSPVLFCR
+208 KPSPVLFCR

-228 NLIWML
+228 NLVWML
-234 PKKTSSNAFIIGPSV
+234 QKKTSSKAFIIGPSV

-259 VLNKII
+259 ILNTLIK
-265 NYRNLNIEIKDSVS
+265 NRNLYIEIKDCVS
-279 QATMKEFFTQSYI
+279 QTTMMEFFTQSYL

-314 PIVVGENTGVVGF
+314 PVVISENTGVVGF

-332 PLMPI
+332 PDMPI
-337 HVLPM
+337 HILPM
-342 DDLSTCIAVLQHA
+342 DDLATCINVLQHA
-355 IENYHE
+355 IESYHE
-361 DRKAIAKILDS
+361 DRKAIAKILES
-372 FDPSTFSSKSLLD
+372 FDTRLFSSKSLLE
-385 IYEQSS
+385 IYEQPS
-391 KRIREIDFPFDEI
+391 KRIRETDFPFDDI
-404 AKSFLQICSE
+404 AKSFLQICNE

-419 NNEIVAPILLSLK
+419 NNEIVAPSPLSLK
-432 QQAIKKIKH
+432 QQTIKKIKH

-451 FGFQKIISSIVGFLP
+451 SGLQKTISSIVGFLP

-485 SLIFNSV
+485 SLHYKTISTN
-492 VSYSECGKTNIATKL
+492 SECGKTNIATKL
-507 KNLNDLLSALRF
+507 KKINDLVSALRF

-526 KMAGLEIVLE
+526 KMAGLQIVLD
-536 KQIIAATYYIR
+536 KPVIAATYNIR
-547 SFRLSGNS
+547 SFRLAGKSK
-555 NLNALNFATG
+555 LNTLKFATA
-565 TLDTSNYSAEAN
+565 TLEASNYIDEAN

-582 YNDDQNQ
+582 YNNDQNQ

-601 TLLQIPRYG
+601 KLLPIPRYD
-610 EDFEYQDDR
+610 EDFEYKDDR
-619 RSKQSY
+619 RSKPSF

-631 SLYNAANKLDFFF
+631 SLYNAANKLEFFL
-644 NNLQRQTMV
+644 NSLQRQTMV
-653 INGTAE
+653 INGSAE

-694 ETIQKAWNRGIQLA
+694 ETIQKAWNRGILLA

-790 KSIHDRFGY
+790 KSIHDHFGY

-899 SWSVITYIEKY
+899 SWSVITYIEKN
-910 FPTSKLTVLKNNI
+910 FPTSKLTVLKDNI
-923 FSLREAFKGCDNEA
+923 YSLREAFKGYDNEA
-937 FTSAENML
+937 FTSGENML
-945 AKRRAFNKA
+945 AKRRDFNKA
-954 RKNLQDLLKN
+954 RKNLQDLLKS
-964 LGFDKGS
+964 LGFEKGS
-971 EFHYSNDNRYEQHQ
+971 EFHYSNDNRYEQHH

>member
-1 MRVLLPTVDIFY
+1 MRVLLPAVDIFY

-30 DIEFSYLIRD
+30 DIEFSYLIRN
-40 ESEKENRPSN
+40 ESDKENRPSN
-50 SKAIKYN
+50 SKAIKYD
-57 YKFPNLNVLNPS
+57 YKFPNLHDLNPS
-69 FDFNSVPTW
+69 FDFSSVPTW
-78 ARHTVSNAANIAYS
+78 ARHAVSDSANIAYS
-92 VRELNFEVIDIPD
+92 ARGLNFDIIDLPD
-105 WEQHGCFLRFFLNHF
+105 WEQYGCFLRFFLNHF
-120 NVKFNKIALSM
+120 NVKFDKIALSM
-131 HGNVSTSLYANWD
+131 HGNISTSLYTNWD
-144 TSHHDYTSLEFL
+144 TSQDDYSSLEFL
-156 EKSQYLIADIRYS
+156 EKTQYLGADIRYA
-169 ISNFYIEKWKKKT
+169 ISEFYIEEWERKT
-182 DIKADYLHPFTFFKP
+182 DLRADYLHPLTFFKP
-197 DKPKP
+197 EKPNT
-202 YIKTSE
+202 YLKTSE
-208 TPSPVLFCR
+208 VPSLLFFGR
-217 TEKIKGPDIFA
+217 TEKRKGPDFLTHLA
-228 NLIWML
+228 WML
-234 PKKTSSNAFIIGPSV
+234 PKNLFTKALIIGPSV
-249 PLENKTTSKD
+249 PLVNKTTSED
-259 VLNKII
+259 VLNILIK
-265 NYRNLNIEIKDSVS
+265 NRNLNIEVKDSVT
-279 QATMKEFFTQSYI
+279 QATMKEFFTQSNL

-314 PIVVGENTGVVGF
+314 PVVVGENTGVVGF

-332 PLMPI
+332 PAMPI
-337 HVLPM
+337 HVLPT
-342 DDLSTCIAVLQHA
+342 DDLSTSIDVLQHA

-361 DRKAIAKILDS
+361 DRKVLAKILES
-372 FDPSTFSSKSLLD
+372 FDTYTFSSKSLLD
-385 IYEQSS
+385 IYEQPS
-391 KRIREIDFPFDEI
+391 KRIRKTDFPFDEI
-404 AKSFLQICSE
+404 AKSFLQICTE
-414 NPTTQ
+414 NPSAQ
-419 NNEIVAPILLSLK
+419 NNELVTPSPLSLK
-432 QQAIKKIKH
+432 QQTIKKIKH

-451 FGFQKIISSIVGFLP
+451 SGFQKTISSIAGFLP

-476 PRLSWLNQI
+476 SRLFWLNQI
-485 SLIFNSV
+485 SLHYKTISTN
-492 VSYSECGKTNIATKL
+492 SECGKTNIATKL
-507 KNLNDLLSALRF
+507 KNLNDLVPALRF
-519 GKSHIYE
+519 GKSQIYE
-526 KMAGLEIVLE
+526 KMAGLQIVLD
-536 KQIIAATYYIR
+536 KPIIAATYYIR
-547 SFRLSGNS
+547 SFRLGGNS
-555 NLNALNFATG
+555 KLNAINFATA

-582 YNDDQNQ
+582 YHDDQKQ
-589 TGIKEYL
+589 TGIKEHL

-601 TLLQIPRYG
+601 KLSPIPKYD
-610 EDFEYQDDR
+610 EDFWYIDDR
-619 RSKQSY
+619 RSKPSF

-631 SLYNAANKLDFFF
+631 SLYNAANKLEFFI

-653 INGTAE
+653 INGSAE

-694 ETIQKAWNRGIQLA
+694 ETIQKAWNRGILLA

-731 AELDADPSTD
+731 AELDADSSTD

-751 VSKNGTWL
+751 VSTNGTWL
-759 NDVMIFERSNF
+759 NDVMLFERSNF

-899 SWSVITYIEKY
+899 AWSVVKYIEKH
-910 FPTSKLTVLKNNI
+910 FPTSRLSVLKNNI
-923 FSLREAFKGCDNEA
+923 FSLREAFQGYDNEA

-954 RKNLQDLLKN
+954 RKNLENQLNN
-964 LGFDKGS
+964 LGFNKAS
-971 EFHYSNDNRYEQHQ
+971 EFHYSNDNRYEQHH

>member
-1 MRVLLPTVDIFY
+1 MRVLLPAVDVFN

-24 LIKANP
+24 LIQANSN
-30 DIEFSYLIRD
+30 IEFSYLIRS
-40 ESEKENRPSN
+40 ESAKADRPSN
-50 SKAIKYN
+50 SKAIKYD
-57 YKFPNLNVLNPS
+57 YKFPNLNIPDPT
-69 FDFNSVPTW
+69 FDFSSIPTW
-78 ARHTVSNAANIAYS
+78 ARYAVSNAANIAYS
-92 VRELNFEVIDIPD
+92 TRGLSFDIIDIPD
-105 WEQHGCFLRFFLNHF
+105 WEQLGCFLRFFLNHF
-120 NVKFNKIALSM
+120 KVKFNKIALSM
-131 HGNVSTSLYANWD
+131 HGNISTSLYTNWD
-144 TSHHDYTSLEFL
+144 TSHNDYSSLEFL
-156 EKSQYLIADIRYS
+156 EKAQYLGADIRYA
-169 ISNFYIEKWKKKT
+169 ISEFYIQEWEKRT
-182 DIKADYLHPFTFFKP
+182 NIKADYLHPFTFFKP
-197 DKPKP
+197 EKPNP

-208 TPSPVLFCR
+208 VPSIIFFGR
-217 TEKIKGPDIFA
+217 TEKRKGADFLA
-228 NLIWML
+228 NLAWML
-234 PKKTSSNAFIIGPSV
+234 PKKLSTKAFIIGPSV
-249 PLENKTTSKD
+249 SLENKTTSKD
-259 VLNKII
+259 ALHTLI
-265 NYRNLNIEIKDSVS
+265 NNRNLNIEIKDSVS
-279 QATMKEFFTQSYI
+279 QSNMKEFFTQSYL

-332 PLMPI
+332 PHMPI

-342 DDLSTCIAVLQHA
+342 DDLSTCINVLQHA

-361 DRKAIAKILDS
+361 DRNTIANILEL
-372 FDPSTFSSKSLLD
+372 FDPNTFPSKSLLD
-385 IYEQSS
+385 IYEQPS
-391 KRIREIDFPFDEI
+391 KRIRETDFPFNEI

-414 NPTTQ
+414 NPSAQ
-419 NNEIVAPILLSLK
+419 NNELVSPIPLSLK
-432 QQAIKKIKH
+432 QQTIKKIKH

-451 FGFQKIISSIVGFLP
+451 SGFKKTISSIVGFLP

-476 PRLSWLNQI
+476 PRLFWLNQI
-485 SLIFNSV
+485 CLHYKTIST
-492 VSYSECGKTNIATKL
+492 YSECGKKNIATKL
-507 KNLNDLLSALRF
+507 KNLNDLVPALRF
-519 GKSHIYE
+519 GKTHIYE
-526 KMAGLEIVLE
+526 QMAGLQIVLN
-536 KQIIAATYYIR
+536 KPIIAATYYIR

-555 NLNALNFATG
+555 KSNALSFATA
-565 TLDTSNYSAEAN
+565 TLESSNYSAEAN
-577 ATKLL
+577 ATNLL
-582 YNDDQNQ
+582 YNDDQKQ
-589 TGIKEYL
+589 TRIKEHL

-601 TLLQIPRYG
+601 KLFPIPRYD
-610 EDFEYQDDR
+610 EDFLYKDDR
-619 RSKQSY
+619 RSKPSF

-631 SLYNAANKLDFFF
+631 SLYNAANKLEFFL

-653 INGTAE
+653 INGSAE

-694 ETIQKAWNRGIQLA
+694 ETIQKAWNRGILLA

-725 ALEILS
+725 ALKILS

-759 NDVMIFERSNF
+759 NDVMLFERSNF

-819 VKMKTLPITLGIFFN
+819 VNMKTLPITLGIFFN

-866 LQGRDQS
+866 LQGREQS
-873 FVEQSLLFCLKY
+873 FVEQSMLFCLKY
-885 RKSYCSHWSTDIEL
+885 RKSYCTHWSTDIEL
-899 SWSVITYIEKY
+899 AWSVITYIRKY
-910 FPTSKLTVLKNNI
+910 FPASKLSSLKDAI
-923 FSLREAFKGCDNEA
+923 FSLREASRGYDNEE
-937 FTSAENML
+937 FSSAENML
-945 AKRRAFNKA
+945 EKRRAYKKA
-954 RKNLQDLLKN
+954 TKELQTKLKA
-964 LGFDKGS
+964 LSFDKAS

-985 SFWQ
+985 SFW

>member
-1 MRVLLPTVDIFY
+1 MRVLLPAVDIFY

-30 DIEFSYLIRD
+30 DIEFSYLIRN
-40 ESEKENRPSN
+40 ESDKENRPSN
-50 SKAIKYN
+50 SKAIKYD
-57 YKFPNLNVLNPS
+57 YKFPNLHDLNPS
-69 FDFNSVPTW
+69 FDFSSVPTW
-78 ARHTVSNAANIAYS
+78 ARHAVSDSANIAYS
-92 VRELNFEVIDIPD
+92 ARGLSFDIIDLPD
-105 WEQHGCFLRFFLNHF
+105 WEQYGCFLRFFLNHF

-131 HGNVSTSLYANWD
+131 HGNISTSLYTSWD
-144 TSHHDYTSLEFL
+144 TFQDDYSSLEFL
-156 EKSQYLIADIRYS
+156 EKAQYLCADIRYA
-169 ISNFYIEKWKKKT
+169 ISEFYIEEWERKT
-182 DIKADYLHPFTFFKP
+182 NLRADYLHPLTFFKP
-197 DKPKP
+197 EKPKT
-202 YIKTSE
+202 YLKTSE
-208 TPSPVLFCR
+208 VPSLLFFGR
-217 TEKIKGPDIFA
+217 TEKRKGPDFLTHLA
-228 NLIWML
+228 WML
-234 PKKTSSNAFIIGPSV
+234 PKNLFTKALIVGPSV
-249 PLENKTTSKD
+249 PLVNKTTSED
-259 VLNKII
+259 VLNILIK
-265 NYRNLNIEIKDSVS
+265 NRNLNIEVKDSVT
-279 QATMKEFFTQSYI
+279 QATMQEFFTQSNL

-314 PIVVGENTGVVGF
+314 PVVVGENTGVVGF

-332 PLMPI
+332 PTMPI
-337 HVLPM
+337 HVLPT
-342 DDLSTCIAVLQHA
+342 DDLSTSIDVLQHA

-361 DRKAIAKILDS
+361 DRKALAKILKL
-372 FDPSTFSSKSLLD
+372 FETHTFSSNSLLD
-385 IYEQSS
+385 IYEQTS
-391 KRIREIDFPFDEI
+391 KRIRETDFPFDEI
-404 AKSFLQICSE
+404 AKSFLQICNE

-419 NNEIVAPILLSLK
+419 NNEIVAPIPLSLK
-432 QQAIKKIKH
+432 QQTIKKIKH

-451 FGFQKIISSIVGFLP
+451 SGYQKTISSIVGFLP

-485 SLIFNSV
+485 FLHYKTIST
-492 VSYSECGKTNIATKL
+492 YSECGKTNITAKL
-507 KNLNDLLSALRF
+507 KNLNDLVPVLRF
-519 GKSHIYE
+519 GKTQIYE
-526 KMAGLEIVLE
+526 KMAGLQIVLD
-536 KQIIAATYYIR
+536 KPIIASTYYIR
-547 SFRLSGNS
+547 SFRLGGKSK
-555 NLNALNFATG
+555 LNAINFATA
-565 TLDTSNYSAEAN
+565 TLEASNYSAEAN

-582 YNDDQNQ
+582 YNDDQIQ
-589 TGIKEYL
+589 TGIKEHL

-601 TLLQIPRYG
+601 KLLPIPRYD
-610 EDFEYQDDR
+610 EDFLYKDDR
-619 RSKQSY
+619 RSKPSF

-631 SLYNAANKLDFFF
+631 SLYNAANKLEFFL

-653 INGTAE
+653 INGSAE

-694 ETIQKAWNRGIQLA
+694 ETIQKAWNRGILLA

-751 VSKNGTWL
+751 VSTNGTWL
-759 NDVMIFERSNF
+759 NDVMLFERSNF

-819 VKMKTLPITLGIFFN
+819 VKMKILPITLGIFFN

-873 FVEQSLLFCLKY
+873 FVKQSLLFCLKY

-899 SWSVITYIEKY
+899 AWAVIKYIAKH
-910 FPTSKLTVLKNNI
+910 FPTSNLTILKDSI
-923 FSLREAFKGCDNEA
+923 FSLREAFQGYDNEA

-945 AKRRAFNKA
+945 ANRRAFNKA
-954 RKNLQDLLKN
+954 RKNLQNLLNN
-964 LGFDKGS
+964 LGFNKAS
-971 EFHYSNDNRYEQHQ
+971 EFHYSNDNRYEQHH

>member
-1 MRVLLPTVDIFY
+1 MRVLLPAVDIFY

-30 DIEFSYLIRD
+30 DIEFSYLIRN
-40 ESEKENRPSN
+40 ESDKENRPSN
-50 SKAIKYN
+50 SKAIKYD
-57 YKFPNLNVLNPS
+57 YKFPNLHDLNPS
-69 FDFNSVPTW
+69 FDFSSVPTW
-78 ARHTVSNAANIAYS
+78 ARHAVSDSANIAYS
-92 VRELNFEVIDIPD
+92 ARGLSFDIIDLPD
-105 WEQHGCFLRFFLNHF
+105 WEQYGCFLRFFLNHF
-120 NVKFNKIALSM
+120 NVKFDKFALSM
-131 HGNVSTSLYANWD
+131 HGNISTSLYTNWD
-144 TSHHDYTSLEFL
+144 TSQDDYSSLEFL
-156 EKSQYLIADIRYS
+156 EKAQYLGADIRYA
-169 ISNFYIEKWKKKT
+169 ISEFYIEEWEKKT
-182 DIKADYLHPFTFFKP
+182 NLRADYLHPLTFFKP
-197 DKPKP
+197 DKPKT
-202 YIKTSE
+202 YLKTSE
-208 TPSPVLFCR
+208 VPSLLFFGR
-217 TEKIKGPDIFA
+217 TEKRKGPDFLTHLA
-228 NLIWML
+228 WML
-234 PKKTSSNAFIIGPSV
+234 PKNLFTKALIVGPSV
-249 PLENKTTSKD
+249 PLVNKTTSED
-259 VLNKII
+259 ILNILIK
-265 NYRNLNIEIKDSVS
+265 NRNLNIEVKDSVT
-279 QATMKEFFTQSYI
+279 QATMQEFFTQSNL

-314 PIVVGENTGVVGF
+314 PVVVGENTGVVGF

-332 PLMPI
+332 PTMPI
-337 HVLPM
+337 HVLPTN
-342 DDLSTCIAVLQHA
+342 DLSTSVDVLQQA

-361 DRKAIAKILDS
+361 NRKTIAKILES
-372 FDPSTFSSKSLLD
+372 FDTRPFSSKSLLE
-385 IYEQSS
+385 IYEQPS
-391 KRIREIDFPFDEI
+391 KRIRETDFPFDDI
-404 AKSFLQICSE
+404 AKSFLLICNE

-419 NNEIVAPILLSLK
+419 NNEIVAPRPLSLK
-432 QQAIKKIKH
+432 QQTIKKIKH

-451 FGFQKIISSIVGFLP
+451 SGLQKTISSIVGFLP

-485 SLIFNSV
+485 SLHYKAISTN
-492 VSYSECGKTNIATKL
+492 SECGKTNIATKL
-507 KNLNDLLSALRF
+507 INHNDLVSALRF

-526 KMAGLEIVLE
+526 KMAGLQIVLD
-536 KQIIAATYYIR
+536 KPVIAATYNIR
-547 SFRLSGNS
+547 SFRLAGKSK
-555 NLNALNFATG
+555 LNTLKFATA
-565 TLDTSNYSAEAN
+565 TLEASNYIDEAN

-582 YNDDQNQ
+582 YNNDQNQ

-601 TLLQIPRYG
+601 KLLPIPRYD
-610 EDFEYQDDR
+610 EDFEYKDDR
-619 RSKQSY
+619 RSKPSF

-631 SLYNAANKLDFFF
+631 SLYNAANKLEFFL
-644 NNLQRQTMV
+644 NSLQRQTMV
-653 INGTAE
+653 INGSAE

-694 ETIQKAWNRGIQLA
+694 ETIQKAWNRGILLA

-899 SWSVITYIEKY
+899 SWSVITYIEKN
-910 FPTSKLTVLKNNI
+910 FPTSKLTVLKDNI
-923 FSLREAFKGCDNEA
+923 YSLREAFKGYDNEA
-937 FTSAENML
+937 FTSGENML
-945 AKRRAFNKA
+945 AKRRDFNKA
-954 RKNLQDLLKN
+954 RKNLQDLLKS
-964 LGFDKGS
+964 LGFEKGS
-971 EFHYSNDNRYEQHQ
+971 EFHYSNDNRYEQHH

>member
-1 MRVLLPTVDIFY
+1 MRVLLPAVDIFY

-78 ARHTVSNAANIAYS
+78 ARHAVSNAANIAYS
-92 VRELNFEVIDIPD
+92 ARGLNFEVIDIPD

-169 ISNFYIEKWKKKT
+169 ISNFYIEKWKKHT

-197 DKPKP
+197 EKTKP

-208 TPSPVLFCR
+208 KPSPVLFCR

-228 NLIWML
+228 NLVWML
-234 PKKTSSNAFIIGPSV
+234 QKKTSPKAFIIGPSV
-249 PLENKTTSKD
+249 LLENKTTSKD
-259 VLNKII
+259 ILNTLIK
-265 NYRNLNIEIKDSVS
+265 NRNLYIEIKDCVS
-279 QATMKEFFTQSYI
+279 QTTMMEFFTQSYL

-314 PIVVGENTGVVGF
+314 PVVISENTGVVGF

-332 PLMPI
+332 PDMPI

-342 DDLSTCIAVLQHA
+342 DDLATCIAVLQHA
-355 IENYHE
+355 IESYHE
-361 DRKAIAKILDS
+361 DRKAIAKILES
-372 FDPSTFSSKSLLD
+372 FDTRAFSLKSLLE
-385 IYEQSS
+385 IYEQPS
-391 KRIREIDFPFDEI
+391 KRNRETDFLFDEI
-404 AKSFLQICSE
+404 AKSFLQICNE
-414 NPTTQ
+414 NPSAQ
-419 NNEIVAPILLSLK
+419 KDKLVAPSPLSLK
-432 QQAIKKIKH
+432 QQTIKKIKY

-451 FGFQKIISSIVGFLP
+451 SGFQKTISSIVGFLP

-485 SLIFNSV
+485 SLHYKAISTN
-492 VSYSECGKTNIATKL
+492 SECGKTNIATKL
-507 KNLNDLLSALRF
+507 KKINDLVSALRF

-526 KMAGLEIVLE
+526 KMAGLQIILE

-547 SFRLSGNS
+547 SFRLAGKSK
-555 NLNALNFATG
+555 LNTLKFATA
-565 TLDTSNYSAEAN
+565 TLKASNYIAEAN

-601 TLLQIPRYG
+601 KLLPIPRYD
-610 EDFEYQDDR
+610 EDFEYKDDR
-619 RSKQSY
+619 RKNF
-625 KISIIV
+625 KAKVSIIV
-631 SLYNAANKLDFFF
+631 SVYNAANKLEFFL

-653 INGTAE
+653 INGSAE

-731 AELDADPSTD
+731 AELDADSSTD

-899 SWSVITYIEKY
+899 AWSVIKYIAKH
-910 FPTSKLTVLKNNI
+910 FPTSKLSVLKDNI
-923 FSLREAFKGCDNEA
+923 YSLREAFQGYDNEA

-954 RKNLQDLLKN
+954 RKELQLQLKN

-985 SFWQ
+985 SFW

>member
-1 MRVLLPTVDIFY
+1 MRILITTIDIFQG
-13 SVGGGQSFYKQ
+13 VGGGQSFYKL
-24 LIKANP
+24 LIESNP
-30 DIEFSYLIRD
+30 NIEFTYLVKNQSQITNNL
-40 ESEKENRPSN
+40 KNIKTLQYEN
-50 SKAIKYN
+50 
-57 YKFPNLNVLNPS
+57 KFPDLQTYKS
-69 FDFNSVPTW
+69 SDDFCTIPTW
-78 ARHTVSNAANIAYS
+78 ARHAVSNAANIAYS
-92 VRELNFEVIDIPD
+92 ARGLNFDIVEVPD
-105 WEQHGCFLRFFLNHF
+105 WDQYGCFLRFFLNHF
-120 NVKFNKIALSM
+120 DVKFNKIVLSM
-131 HGNVSTSLYANWD
+131 HGNISTTLYTNWD
-144 TSHHDYTSLEFL
+144 TSHHDYSSLEFL
-156 EKSQYLIADIRYS
+156 EKAQYLGADIRYA
-169 ISNFYIEKWKKKT
+169 ISEFYIEEWEGRT
-182 DIKADYLHPFTFFKP
+182 NLRADYLHPFTFFKP
-197 DKPKP
+197 EKPKP
-202 YIKTSE
+202 YKKCSE
-208 TPSPVLFCR
+208 IPSIVFFGR
-217 TEKIKGPDIFA
+217 TEKRKGPDFLSH
-228 NLIWML
+228 LIWLL
-234 PKKTSSNAFIIGPSV
+234 PKNLLTKAFIIGPSV
-249 PLENKTTSKD
+249 PLENKTTSED
-259 VLNKII
+259 VLNTLIK
-265 NYRNLNIEIKDSVS
+265 NRNLNIEIKESVS
-279 QATMKEFFTQSYI
+279 QATMQEFFTQSYL

-314 PIVVGENTGVVGF
+314 PVVVGKNTGVVGF

-332 PLMPI
+332 PTMPI
-337 HVLPM
+337 HVLPT
-342 DDLSTCIAVLQHA
+342 DDLSTSIDVLQHA
-355 IENYHE
+355 FENYHE
-361 DRKAIAKILDS
+361 DRKTLAKILES
-372 FDPSTFSSKSLLD
+372 FDTRAFPSKSLLE
-385 IYEQSS
+385 IYEQPS
-391 KRIREIDFPFDEI
+391 KRIRETDFPFDEI
-404 AKSFLQICSE
+404 AKSFLQICNE

-419 NNEIVAPILLSLK
+419 NNEIVAPIPLSLK
-432 QQAIKKIKH
+432 QQTIKKIKH
-441 LAKHRNYKNE
+441 LAKHRNYKTE
-451 FGFQKIISSIVGFLP
+451 SGFQKTLSSIAGFFP
-466 RLARKYRLKK
+466 RLARKFKVKK
-476 PRLSWLNQI
+476 HRIAWLNQI
-485 SLIFNSV
+485 SSHFQTISTLT
-492 VSYSECGKTNIATKL
+492 ECGKINVKSKL
-507 KNLNDLLSALRF
+507 KNLYDHITNLLY
-519 GKSHIYE
+519 GKSSIYN
-526 KMAGLEIVLE
+526 KMASLQIVLE
-536 KQIIAATYYIR
+536 KPVIAATYYIR
-547 SFRLSGNS
+547 SFRLGGIS

-582 YNDDQNQ
+582 YNDDQKQ

-601 TLLQIPRYG
+601 KLFPIPKYD
-610 EDFEYQDDR
+610 EDFLYIDDR
-619 RSKQSY
+619 RSKPSF

-631 SLYNAANKLDFFF
+631 SLYNAANKLEFFL

-653 INGTAE
+653 IKGAAE
-659 IILVDSGSPTNE
+659 VILVDSGSPTNE

-694 ETIQKAWNRGIQLA
+694 ETIQKAWNRGILLA

-866 LQGRDQS
+866 LQGRDQT

-899 SWSVITYIEKY
+899 ACSVIMYIEKY
-910 FPTSKLTVLKNNI
+910 FPTSKFKSLKDSI
-923 FSLREAFKGCDNEA
+923 FSLRESFKGYDNEE

-945 AKRRAFNKA
+945 LKRRAFNKS
-954 RKNLQDLLKN
+954 RKELQFQLKN